1 MSYKHLSLEE
11 RHYIEISLRNEE
23 SHEVIAESLDRS
35 QSKVDPIVKTS
46 QLKNKI

>member
-23 SHEVIAESLDRS
+23 SHEVIAESIDRHR
-35 QSKVDPIVKTS
+35 V
-46 QLKNKI
+46 QLQEKLHVIQA